1 MDKEELKDRTK
12 KLSTRIMILADNLP
26 CTPSGKAIAGQIVRS
41 GASVGANYRAA
52 CLARSRRDFIN
63 KLKIVEEEADGTV
76 YWLELIEER
85 NLVDR
90 EMIKGIKREGQN
102 SWPFLLLALKQ
113 QNQTTPDKA

>member
-52 CLARSRRDFIN
+52 CLARSRRDSIN
-63 KLKIVEEEADGTV
+63 KLKIVEEEADETV

-90 EMIKGIKREGQN
+90 EMIKGIKRETTE
-102 SWPFLLLALKQ
+102 LLAIFIASLKTAKS
-113 QNQTTPDKA
+113 NNPR